1 MSCIKPLHDI
11 VGIVEH
17 LRKLLAIFHSIAKK
31 GNGIVGAIGERVES
45 TAKCR
50 LYLGDIGKHVA
61 VLFKLILLACLKIHC
76 IELFKLEAGEVL
88 VLTVLLDKFLCI
100 TQTLQCAPI
109 GDKAPRVVGKQLFIS
124 CKSVDNA
131 KLKLRRRKQTVVMLG
146 MDIYQKHGHVGEEVE
161 RHRRVVDE
169 GPRASGRGNLP
180 AQDTDIII
188 PLDIICHTVLF
199 QPLVV
204 VKFESGLDYRFA
216 TRIAHSFQVGPL
228 AKYERQSAEHD

>member
-1 MSCIKPLHDI
+1 
-11 VGIVEH
+11 
-17 LRKLLAIFHSIAKK
+17 
-31 GNGIVGAIGERVES
+31 
-45 TAKCR
+45 
-50 LYLGDIGKHVA
+50 
-61 VLFKLILLACLKIHC
+61 
-76 IELFKLEAGEVL
+76 
-88 VLTVLLDKFLCI
+88 
-100 TQTLQCAPI
+100 
-109 GDKAPRVVGKQLFIS
+109 
-124 CKSVDNA
+124 
-131 KLKLRRRKQTVVMLG
+131 MLG

-169 GPRASGRGNLP
+169 SPRASGRGNLP

-228 AKYERQSAEHD
+228 AKYERQSAEHNRLTGAGLSGDYVEPIVECDIDSVDKGVV